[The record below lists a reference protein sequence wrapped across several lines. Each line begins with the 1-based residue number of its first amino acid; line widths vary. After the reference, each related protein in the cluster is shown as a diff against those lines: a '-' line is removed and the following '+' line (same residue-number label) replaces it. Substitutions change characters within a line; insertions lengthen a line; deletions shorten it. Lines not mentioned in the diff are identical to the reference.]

1 MNITRR
7 TFLGTTTPAALGAG
21 LSVARSWKTVR
32 AAERGANE
40 RIRMGAIGTAN
51 RGGQIIEAALAH
63 PEVEFVA
70 LCDVQASA
78 MDKWA
83 AALPGQVDRYSD
95 YRKLIERNDIDAVLI
110 ATPDHWHALQCVDAC
125 HAGKDVYV
133 EKPLSITIAEGR
145 RMIEVARETRRI
157 VQVGLHRR
165 SSPLFFKAEEAVK
178 TGELGKVSV
187 GTAYRISNMF
197 PDGIGKCQPCDPPP
211 DLDWGMW
218 LGPRAMR
225 PYQPNITPY
234 KFRWWKDYSSQI
246 GNWGVHYFDLMRW
259 LTGEEAPAVVTA
271 HGGRYVVDDDRT
283 IPDTMQVTFEFASG
297 WLMVFGQY
305 EASGNNAFPKH
316 GMIELRGTKGAM
328 YVTDRGYEIVPA
340 TGGQFQDPQPRIP
353 PVEYKV
359 PGNNQNHTELHMRN
373 FLDCIKSRQRP
384 TCDVEEGHKSTVFA
398 HLANIAMDM
407 RTRIEWDSAAERITN
422 NTEANTML
430 DYEYRAPWKLG

>member
-211 DLDWGMW
+211 DLDWDMW
-218 LGPRAMR
+218 LGPSKWR
-225 PYQPNITPY
+225 PYNPDYVHFN
-234 KFRWWKDYSSQI
+234 FRWMLEWGG
-246 GNWGVHYFDLMRW
+246 GNIR
-259 LTGEEAPAVVTA
+259 
-271 HGGRYVVDDDRT
+271 
-283 IPDTMQVTFEFASG
+283 
-297 WLMVFGQY
+297 
-305 EASGNNAFPKH
+305 
-316 GMIELRGTKGAM
+316 
-328 YVTDRGYEIVPA
+328 DRGAHVFSVVSWFLDLDNTGPARITA
-340 TGGQFQDPQPRIP
+340 TGTPPAFGIYDCPPQFEVVYEFKEPELTIVWSQPAKPASDAAFGEVFYGDKDKAVFNGGDGGCGAEDRVKNYVP
-353 PVEYKV
+353 PAGGVKV
-359 PGNNQNHTELHMRN
+359 
-373 FLDCIKSRQRP
+373 LDRP
-384 TCDVEEGHKSTVFA
+384 AIGVLLLKVRSLSCGALMHQGFFWPR
-398 HLANIAMDM
+398 H
-407 RTRIEWDSAAERITN
+407 
-422 NTEANTML
+422 
-430 DYEYRAPWKLG
+430 